1 MVNPIGR
8 TLHGAPD
15 SPYYTPQH
23 TAPTVQPPRYRGR
36 RRSARPYLR
45 ILPEPET
52 LVFPAITDDMAP
64 PAPRVPRAVGPWLQ
78 HHEHPGPAEDMGELA
93 ALCRQLIAQR
103 PDLAHPVHD
112 IPGVRR

>member
-1 MVNPIGR
+1 VVNPSGPVAR
-8 TLHGAPD
+8 RVPD

-23 TAPTVQPPRYRGR
+23 ATPSALLARHGGR
-36 RRSARPYLR
+36 HRSARPYLAH
-45 ILPEPET
+45 LPEPET
-52 LVFPAITDDMAP
+52 LVFPAVTDDMAP
-64 PAPRVPRAVGPWLQ
+64 PAPHVPRAVGPWLE